1 MMIIKLIIILFT
13 NNYLF
18 TNIFK
23 YLFINNLN
31 HIKKMFHNIKL

>member
-1 MMIIKLIIILFT
+1 MMIIINLIILFIH
-13 NNYLF
+13 NYF
-18 TNIFK
+18 QIFIFK